1 MPKPWENAEGYHDP
15 TAYHGTKNIIRD
27 EDEQQKRV
35 NTLIFVLKYITRLA
49 GFELLN
55 RIEIKDRKTG
65 REYRW
70 KRFIPFYFRNMILV
84 LCGSVMQCY
93 SRVRYHLNFAGV
105 GWCLCHSSLH
115 WLFREMLKAGTE
127 FANQYSS
134 IGVGTAAFNIC
145 GMMLKALKLLQYLDF
160 MWNPSTFN
168 IQQITS
174 II

>member
-65 REYRW
+65 REYNERA
-70 KRFIPFYFRNMILV
+70 IQV
-84 LCGSVMQCY
+84 LLELPPWWNTPSP
-93 SRVRYHLNFAGV
+93 VR
-105 GWCLCHSSLH
+105 
-115 WLFREMLKAGTE
+115 
-127 FANQYSS
+127 
-134 IGVGTAAFNIC
+134 
-145 GMMLKALKLLQYLDF
+145 
-160 MWNPSTFN
+160 
-168 IQQITS
+168 
-174 II
+174 